1 MQDKI
6 TYLKSFT
13 EQLEAQ
19 LEKEKGKYLKLKELL
34 EDQNEVVMKAE
45 GALKHHRDVV
55 QYLDTPTEAPA
66 QQTEEGV
73 ATSGPSEEQHN

>member
-34 EDQNEVVMKAE
+34 EERLCMRSEKQAKVVKKHLSLLQN
-45 GALKHHRDVV
+45 H
-55 QYLDTPTEAPA
+55 
-66 QQTEEGV
+66 
-73 ATSGPSEEQHN
+73 